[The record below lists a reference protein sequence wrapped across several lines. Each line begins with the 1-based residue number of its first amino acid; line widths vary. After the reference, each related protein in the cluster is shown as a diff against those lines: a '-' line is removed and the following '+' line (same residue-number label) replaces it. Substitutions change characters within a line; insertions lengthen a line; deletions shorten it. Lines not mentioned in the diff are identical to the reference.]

1 MEDHAPYGKAPKDP
15 YTVYKFEVNPVNP
28 EVSRVYTW
36 KNLSSRAAYNI
47 IPANYKLC
55 EEPGITS
62 KDYYLVVYMK
72 SYEDNICYY
81 YIKND

>member
-1 MEDHAPYGKAPKDP
+1 MEDRAPYGKAPKDS

-36 KNLSSRAAYNI
+36 KNLTSRAAYKI
-47 IPANYKLC
+47 IPVNYKLS
-55 EEPGITS
+55 EEAVIMS

-72 SYEDNICYY
+72 SYADNICYY
-81 YIKND
+81 YVKND